1 MIGSLPACC
10 ARAASGQVMAM
21 PPRIKSRRRIA
32 FPRLRT
38 TPMSAFTQRIK
49 SGNCGQRNGFDRHLA
64 QQQFQGL
71 YVSLGSKGD
80 VTLLN
85 FDVRFTPESGL

>member
-1 MIGSLPACC
+1 
-10 ARAASGQVMAM
+10 
-21 PPRIKSRRRIA
+21 
-32 FPRLRT
+32 
-38 TPMSAFTQRIK
+38 MSAFTQRIK